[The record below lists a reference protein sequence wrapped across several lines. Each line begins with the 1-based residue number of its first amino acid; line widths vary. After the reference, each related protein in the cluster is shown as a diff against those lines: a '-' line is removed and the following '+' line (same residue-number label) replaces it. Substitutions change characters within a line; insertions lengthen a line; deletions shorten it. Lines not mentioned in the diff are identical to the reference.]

1 MLVVSLCAIL
11 GACDESANGGASDDS
26 ESRSTTCA
34 RLLTLDASCAPERLD
49 DPLGEPAT
57 QWDLA
62 QCDSHSVNPK
72 VGDLVVLDDGSA
84 IRKVTAKDG
93 DVLTVAAVK
102 PGGPMALLS
111 PSDREL
117 FNDFLDENLD
127 QDLKNIEVEGPIL
140 DQYKEEVV
148 YQNDN
153 ITLKA
158 YTHFDLTT
166 PRLDYDFDFNVG
178 RLELTKFKL
187 ILSARVSTQV
197 RVKFEAKTEGEA
209 GVVSR
214 TTDLALLDLG
224 VQDVPF
230 GKLLSVAT
238 DGRVSATLRTR
249 WDYDGKTEAWAG
261 FDIDASTEFGP
272 QYTKNGGWSFVR
284 KGNFEP
290 TLEGPVLEA
299 LGGSVDGKLWLD
311 LEMDAK
317 LFSTFG
323 GQATLSPYV
332 SFNVSG
338 NLSDDADALQ
348 IDSSAEVG
356 VEGSTEWKLG
366 SLARGKAQLEVSPV
380 PVASAATVETCPE
393 GSSNA
398 LCIEIKRIEEN

>member
-1 MLVVSLCAIL
+1 MVSLCAIL

-26 ESRSTTCA
+26 ESRSASCA

-49 DPLGEPAT
+49 DPLGAPAT

-62 QCDSHSVNPK
+62 QCDSLSVDPK

-93 DVLTVAAVK
+93 DVLTVSPVK

-117 FNDFLDENLD
+117 FSKFIDENLD
-127 QDLKNIEVEGPIL
+127 RDLEDIEVEGTIL
-140 DQYKEEVV
+140 DKYEEQVIHRGE
-148 YQNDN
+148 N
-153 ITLKA
+153 ITIKA

-166 PRLDYDFDFNVG
+166 PKLDYDFDFNVG

-197 RVKFEAKTEGEA
+197 RVKFEARTEEEEG
-209 GVVSR
+209 GPVSWS
-214 TTDLALLDLG
+214 TDIALLELG

-230 GKLLSVAT
+230 GQLLRVAT
-238 DGRVSATLRTR
+238 DGRVSATLGTH
-249 WDYDGKTEAWAG
+249 WDYVGKAEAWAG

-272 QYTKNGGWSFVR
+272 QYTKEGGWSFVR
-284 KGNFEP
+284 EGTFEP
-290 TLEGPVLEA
+290 TLKGPVLEA
-299 LGGSVDGKLWLD
+299 LGGSLDGKLWLD

-338 NLSDDADALQ
+338 DLSDDADALQ
-348 IDSSAEVG
+348 IESSAEVG
-356 VEGSTEWKLG
+356 VEGNTEWRLG
-366 SLARGKAQLEVSPV
+366 SLARGEAQLAVSPV
-380 PVASAATVETCPE
+380 SVAGAATVESCPE

-398 LCIEIKRIEEN
+398 LCIEIRGIEGS